1 MLWGTQNLFYTRP
14 LFQGQK
20 MAYLMYTN
28 KHSELDKMRRQTKP
42 QKKLDETRISN
53 IHDKDFKAGQLG
65 GSIGL
70 TSDS

>member
-1 MLWGTQNLFYTRP
+1 
-14 LFQGQK
+14 

-28 KHSELDKMRRQTKP
+28 KHSELDNMRRQTKL